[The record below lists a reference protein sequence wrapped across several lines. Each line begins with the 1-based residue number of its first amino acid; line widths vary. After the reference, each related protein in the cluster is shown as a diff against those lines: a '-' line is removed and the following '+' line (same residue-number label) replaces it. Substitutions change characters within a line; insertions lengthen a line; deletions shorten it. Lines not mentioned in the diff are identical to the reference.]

1 MRPSEEIDQRLTSQL
16 ERFNERIAEE
26 MERGSRANWMPQSGP
41 QQLFL
46 QCPCREVLLEGTR
59 GSSKTDALLMDFLQ
73 HTQKGYGPEWRGI
86 LFRETYKQLEHIIS
100 KTKQFFRPLTYNPV
114 YNSTAHTWVF
124 PEGEELLLRF
134 MRVADD
140 YWDYHGHEYPW
151 IGWEELTNWK
161 DDQCYEMMKACNRS
175 SNPFVPRKYRSNAN
189 PFGIGHHWVKAYF
202 ITPIPVPTIV
212 VEDRPGWNRTR
223 IHATV
228 YDNKILMEADPSY
241 VDTLR
246 AISDP
251 NLKKAWLEGSWDIV
265 AGGALTDVWDE
276 KIHFI
281 EPFEIPS
288 MWYRDRS
295 FDWGS
300 SRPFAVLWWAEAD
313 GHEVRLKDGETRW
326 FPKGTKFITAE
337 YYGWTGKPNTGNRMP
352 AMEIARN
359 IIEIE
364 KSFATRRV
372 VGGSRPTAN
381 IQPGPS
387 DPMIWDSTRGES
399 IAAQMGKI
407 GVKWERGDNSPGSR
421 IRGLEALRQYLYNSK
436 QFPMEDPG
444 LFVFNTCEQW
454 RRTVPVIPRDEKK
467 LEDVDS
473 DSEDH

>member
-175 SNPFVPRKYRSNAN
+175 S
-189 PFGIGHHWVKAYF
+189 
-202 ITPIPVPTIV
+202 
-212 VEDRPGWNRTR
+212 
-223 IHATV
+223 
-228 YDNKILMEADPSY
+228 IL
-241 VDTLR
+241 L
-246 AISDP
+246 
-251 NLKKAWLEGSWDIV
+251 
-265 AGGALTDVWDE
+265 
-276 KIHFI
+276 
-281 EPFEIPS
+281 
-288 MWYRDRS
+288 
-295 FDWGS
+295 
-300 SRPFAVLWWAEAD
+300 
-313 GHEVRLKDGETRW
+313 
-326 FPKGTKFITAE
+326 FP
-337 YYGWTGKPNTGNRMP
+337 
-352 AMEIARN
+352 
-359 IIEIE
+359 
-364 KSFATRRV
+364 
-372 VGGSRPTAN
+372 
-381 IQPGPS
+381 
-387 DPMIWDSTRGES
+387 ES
-399 IAAQMGKI
+399 IDQMLI
-407 GVKWERGDNSPGSR
+407 HS
-421 IRGLEALRQYLYNSK
+421 A
-436 QFPMEDPG
+436 
-444 LFVFNTCEQW
+444 
-454 RRTVPVIPRDEKK
+454 
-467 LEDVDS
+467 
-473 DSEDH
+473 